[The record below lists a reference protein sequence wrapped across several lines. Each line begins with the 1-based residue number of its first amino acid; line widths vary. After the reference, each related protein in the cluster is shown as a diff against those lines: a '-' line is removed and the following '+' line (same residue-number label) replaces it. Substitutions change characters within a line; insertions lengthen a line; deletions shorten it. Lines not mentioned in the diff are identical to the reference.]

1 MKKLFTL
8 CLALLAASVSAAS
21 DVESVVFAEVEEQE
35 EERFIYD
42 RTFPL
47 LAQEAYDRGYELP
60 KPYGFTFNYM
70 KMDQPLHVTGVDIHG
85 LRLNCGPISQLL
97 CNQVGDEINLSDL
110 INSAH
115 QESETF
121 TLRGDMWF
129 LPFWN
134 FYGVV
139 GVTSGSSKAPIEL
152 AGNHLADFDLTFKG
166 TTYGGGTTIVGGVGN
181 WFALVDVNYTY
192 TDLDILDGEI
202 TTLVAA
208 PRVGYRY
215 NYKGHDVQLW
225 VGGMYQ
231 DVQQTFSGNIHDLD
245 GIGDVLSTL
254 CDGSWTE
261 VCVEEGKFTVS
272 QRLVSKWNT
281 VIGSQVALTDGI
293 DLLFEMG
300 FGQRKS
306 MMLGLGYRF

>member
-21 DVESVVFAEVEEQE
+21 DVESVVFTEVEEQE

-70 KMDQPLHVTGVDIHG
+70 KMDQPLYVTG
-85 LRLNCGPISQLL
+85 
-97 CNQVGDEINLSDL
+97 INITNIPLEGIVNNFLSEAIDG
-110 INSAH
+110 AH

-121 TLRGDMWF
+121 TLRGDMWV

-134 FYGVV
+134 VYGVV
-139 GVTSGSSKAPIEL
+139 GVTSGSSNAPINGRFLGQEI
-152 AGNHLADFDLTFKG
+152 NSSFDLTFKG
-166 TTYGGGTTIVGGVGN
+166 TTYGGGTTFAGGIGN

-192 TDLDILDGEI
+192 TDLDILDGRI

-208 PRVGYRY
+208 PRAGYRY

-231 DVQQTFSGNIHDLD
+231 DVQQTFSGYVKDLD
-245 GIGDVLSTL
+245 GLDFVGDIGLD
-254 CDGSWTE
+254 DAR
-261 VCVEEGKFTVS
+261 FTVD
-272 QRLVSKWNT
+272 QRLVNKWNT
-281 VIGSQVALTDGI
+281 VIGSQVALTDGL